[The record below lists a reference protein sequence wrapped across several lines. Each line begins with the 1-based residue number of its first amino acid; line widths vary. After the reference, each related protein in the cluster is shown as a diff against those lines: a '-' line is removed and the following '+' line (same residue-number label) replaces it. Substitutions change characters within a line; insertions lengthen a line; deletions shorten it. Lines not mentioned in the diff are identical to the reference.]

1 VLVSFQRNTTSTSKN
16 SFELPENSFELPYIL
31 HVITKSNIYVGYTK
45 YIRMIPI

>member
-31 HVITKSNIYVGYTK
+31 HVINKSNIYVGYTK